1 MSFSGGKRPFYSSSL
16 VVLLIISLLH
26 IWVSSQS
33 KVVAIRI
40 FPQRLVAV
48 EEEGQTMEPAPP
60 AGKNQTEIFK
70 EYFNSRLS
78 DLNGTTNDTFVDY
91 KRRIPSCPDP
101 LHN

>member
-1 MSFSGGKRPFYSSSL
+1 MSFSVGKRPFYPSSL
-16 VVLLIISLLH
+16 VVLLIISLL
-26 IWVSSQS
+26 VSSQS
-33 KVVAIRI
+33 KAVAIRI
-40 FPQRLVAV
+40 FPRSLVAA
-48 EEEGQTMEPAPP
+48 EEE

-78 DLNGTTNDTFVDY
+78 DLNSTISNNGTNNTFLDDY